1 MSEQV
6 HTGSRHADHP
16 YSTADR
22 AGGGSSGRTGDA
34 VVDAA
39 LDLLDTVPQAG
50 LDQQERALV
59 EVHDVL
65 RQRLSSSQS

>member
-1 MSEQV
+1 
-6 HTGSRHADHP
+6 
-16 YSTADR
+16 
-22 AGGGSSGRTGDA
+22 
-34 VVDAA
+34 
-39 LDLLDTVPQAG
+39 VPQAG

>member
-6 HTGSRHADHP
+6 DTGSRHTDHP
-16 YSTADR
+16 YRAADR
-22 AGGGSSGRTGDA
+22 AGGDISGRTGDA

-39 LDLLDTVPQAG
+39 LDRLDTVPQAG
-50 LDQQERALV
+50 LEEQERALV